1 MELSTAPRS
10 TSAAP
15 HTLLL
20 LLLLFL
26 LFPLLTLY
34 PSSTRLTESASQFY
48 IHFFDFFLKK
58 TELLAFASFPFQTL
72 TPLNLPRVPD

>member
-1 MELSTAPRS
+1 MCQHLGTFRGTSRLLCQHIGTFRC

-15 HTLLL
+15 HTFLLL

-48 IHFFDFFLKK
+48 IHFFDFFLKE
-58 TELLAFASFPFQTL
+58 TEFKLSPH
-72 TPLNLPRVPD
+72 